1 MLKHAKDL
9 PFHPNDN
16 SINSKSNLT
25 STSHIINDI
34 NSIKKI
40 ESVINDISEI
50 VDKSTLIYNIKNGQK
65 KINYGNIIEENY
77 NELIKNIDNIKKIF
91 FLYLMNV
98 KNLLNL

>member
-1 MLKHAKDL
+1 M
-9 PFHPNDN
+9 
-16 SINSKSNLT
+16 
-25 STSHIINDI
+25 
-34 NSIKKI
+34 
-40 ESVINDISEI
+40 INDISEI